1 LGGLAVPTFLRRH
14 WHKMPLLVR
23 NAIEG
28 FAGPFTAG
36 RLFSLSGRDDVESRL
51 VVRDGAR
58 WSLAHGP
65 FRRADFAALP
75 PRNWTLLVQGVNLVE
90 PAGDALLRRFSF
102 LPFARLDDLMVS
114 YAAPG
119 GGVGP
124 HVDSYDVFLLQ
135 GFGRRR
141 WRYGVQDDVALK
153 RGLPLK
159 ILRRFSPDSDATLAP
174 GDMLYLPPS
183 VAHDGV
189 AIDACTT
196 YSIGFRA
203 PSATELTAAFLD
215 FLRDELDPP
224 GRYADPDPGPVR
236 APAAISAPMRRRYLR
251 LLKGVS
257 WDDATAARFVG
268 AHLVRT
274 ESARFF
280 RAAEVAACASG
291 VCESR
296 RKARTRA
303 RPSHATPLRRSA
315 SVHQRHQHN
324 VAGERRRVPAPAC
337 QRPRAGA
344 FGRQAPVAG
353 DRRDP
358 LQLVPRW
365 VPPHRPRLTATRTV
379 RRHAT
384 RRSRPLPN
392 RSPRSTR

>member
-1 LGGLAVPTFLRRH
+1 MAASTASRQAGSAGAPLGGLAVPTFLRRH
-14 WHKMPLLVR
+14 WHKTPLLVR

-203 PSATELTAAFLD
+203 PAAAELTAAFLD

-268 AHLVRT
+268 AHLSEPKPHV
-274 ESARFF
+274 FF
-280 RAAEVAACASG
+280 EPPKSPLARAAFVSRAEKRGLELDLRTQLLYDDRHLYINGTSTTWPAKGGECLRQLANARALAPSG
-291 VCESR
+291 SR
-296 RKARTRA
+296 RLSQEAA
-303 RPSHATPLRRSA
+303 AILY
-315 SVHQRHQHN
+315 N
-324 VAGERRRVPAPAC
+324 WY
-337 QRPRAGA
+337 
-344 FGRQAPVAG
+344 
-353 DRRDP
+353 RDGY
-358 LQLVPRW
+358 LHTGL
-365 VPPHRPRLTATRTV
+365 A
-379 RRHAT
+379 
-384 RRSRPLPN
+384 
-392 RSPRSTR
+392 